1 MTVVHNAYTVG
12 TTPILIAEI
21 PAKNP
26 TTSVHIV
33 NDDNNSIYVG
43 DSAVSTSG
51 ADKGMTVKKDSIY
64 TLELNALDK
73 LYAVAAVATG
83 ANAVSVVYSRVI

>member
-73 LYAVAAVATG
+73 LYAVAAAATG